1 MPPRQRASDAFAK
14 VGHADAATAIE
25 PAAPPPVPEAPDLD
39 DALLS
44 RWRWSLS
51 AMARKAV
58 AAQAR
63 ADTAQAAW
71 DRLVADARA
80 AGIPERLVVAAAA
93 DAGLDVPGSE

>member
-1 MPPRQRASDAFAK
+1 MTERKSLSALSAD
-14 VGHADAATAIE
+14 VGQVPAIPMRGE
-25 PAAPPPVPEAPDLD
+25 TAPPAPEAPDMD

-44 RWRWSLS
+44 RWRWSLG
-51 AMARKAV
+51 ATARKAV

>member
-25 PAAPPPVPEAPDLD
+25 PAAPPPVPEAPD
-39 DALLS
+39 DALLG
-44 RWRWSLS
+44 RWRWSLGAS
-51 AMARKAV
+51 ARKAV

-93 DAGLDVPGSE
+93 DAGLDVPAGK

>member
-1 MPPRQRASDAFAK
+1 MTERKSLSALSAD
-14 VGHADAATAIE
+14 VGRVPAIPMRGEAA
-25 PAAPPPVPEAPDLD
+25 PPVPEAPDLD
-39 DALLS
+39 DALLG

-58 AAQAR
+58 AAQER
-63 ADTAQAAW
+63 AQVAVTAW
-71 DRLVADARA
+71 ERLVADART